1 MDPAF
6 CESPRVCRLIGR
18 EEGLSPEEQ
27 FLLEAA
33 AYVHDIGIRPA
44 EEKYGG
50 LRRKASGAGG
60 SSGG

>member
-1 MDPAF
+1 MKVHGFAA
-6 CESPRVCRLIGR
+6 LIGR

-44 EEKYGG
+44 EEKYGACG
-50 LRRKASGAGG
+50 GSFRSRRVLRRLKKC
-60 SSGG
+60 

>member
-1 MDPAF
+1 MKVHGFAA
-6 CESPRVCRLIGR
+6 LIGR

-33 AYVHDIGIRPA
+33 AYVHGQSA
-44 EEKYGG
+44 FG
-50 LRRKASGAGG
+50 LRRKKYGACGGKLSGAGG